1 MSCLFIFL
9 SYSFSQFLFFCL
21 VFLPYATNSCRAWN
35 INKNAFVYIRT
46 CLRLRPYTWDNW
58 PFSPTNHRYTWR
70 DIHVSPTRALT
81 IAHSVVSQAGK
92 MGLAG
97 THPGGLPFFCPNGDH
112 LTQPPPAHMG
122 IPPYGALDAGKAAAA
137 AGEYHWPSV
146 TQGQPPEQPWK
157 HLLTAAASTG
167 QPHPARFAAGSRR
180 AAGSRANLPFFPL
193 SDRVSSVSPVF
204 DFQSDILYRISGA
217 CR

>member
-1 MSCLFIFL
+1 MRLASRDTQYRRR
-9 SYSFSQFLFFCL
+9 S
-21 VFLPYATNSCRAWN
+21 ARAR
-35 INKNAFVYIRT
+35 A
-46 CLRLRPYTWDNW
+46 
-58 PFSPTNHRYTWR
+58 R
-70 DIHVSPTRALT
+70 DIHVSSARALT
-81 IAHSVVSQAGK
+81 IVHSVVLQASK

-167 QPHPARFAAGSRR
+167 QPHPARFATGSRG
-180 AAGSRANLPFFPL
+180 AAGSRARIPL
-193 SDRVSSVSPVF
+193 SPPPLCPAECHRYLLSLF
-204 DFQSDILYRISGA
+204 GFRNILYRISAALVGNSSSWGISFA
-217 CR
+217 TAIVSSR